1 MLVKNDTKK
10 EKKETLENKVSLSL
24 REFSKAKI
32 LFRLVNNKRENS
44 KSFNIY
50 EKAKFS
56 SNIENAF
63 NNDYRK
69 IDIEYD
75 TTKNNRFKKVNLL
88 VDINSYLDREKKSL
102 YLDLINSNKKYIK
115 ENNISNKD
123 ILENKVSLSLREFSK
138 AKILFRLVNNKRE
151 NTKSFNIYEKA
162 KFSTNI
168 ENAFNND
175 YRKIDIE
182 YDTTKNNRFK
192 KVNLLVDINS
202 YLDKDKKNLYLD
214 LLNSNK
220 KYIKENNISNKD
232 ILENINYFEKK
243 INELK

>member
-1 MLVKNDTKK
+1 MIEKKK

-32 LFRLVNNKRENS
+32 LFRLVNTKRENS

-50 EKAKFS
+50 EKAK
-56 SNIENAF
+56 
-63 NNDYRK
+63 
-69 IDIEYD
+69 
-75 TTKNNRFKKVNLL
+75 L
-88 VDINSYLDREKKSL
+88 
-102 YLDLINSNKKYIK
+102 
-115 ENNISNKD
+115 
-123 ILENKVSLSLREFSK
+123 
-138 AKILFRLVNNKRE
+138 
-151 NTKSFNIYEKA
+151 
-162 KFSTNI
+162 STNL
-168 ENAFNND
+168 ELAFNND

>member
-1 MLVKNDTKK
+1 MIDKKK

-32 LFRLVNNKRENS
+32 LFRLVNTKRENS

-50 EKAKFS
+50 EKAKLS
-56 SNIENAF
+56 TNLENAF

-75 TTKNNRFKKVNLL
+75 TTKNDRFKKVNLL
-88 VDINSYLDREKKSL
+88 VDINSYL
-102 YLDLINSNKKYIK
+102 N
-115 ENNISNKD
+115 
-123 ILENKVSLSLREFSK
+123 
-138 AKILFRLVNNKRE
+138 
-151 NTKSFNIYEKA
+151 
-162 KFSTNI
+162 
-168 ENAFNND
+168 
-175 YRKIDIE
+175 
-182 YDTTKNNRFK
+182 
-192 KVNLLVDINS
+192 
-202 YLDKDKKNLYLD
+202 KDKKNLYLD

-243 INELK
+243 ILRVKLVVTNKIRDES

>member
-32 LFRLVNNKRENS
+32 LFRLVNNKREN
-44 KSFNIY
+44 
-50 EKAKFS
+50 
-56 SNIENAF
+56 
-63 NNDYRK
+63 
-69 IDIEYD
+69 
-75 TTKNNRFKKVNLL
+75 
-88 VDINSYLDREKKSL
+88 
-102 YLDLINSNKKYIK
+102 
-115 ENNISNKD
+115 
-123 ILENKVSLSLREFSK
+123 
-138 AKILFRLVNNKRE
+138 
-151 NTKSFNIYEKA
+151 TKSFNIYEKA
-162 KFSTNI
+162 KLSTNLEI
-168 ENAFNND
+168 AFNND

-202 YLDKDKKNLYLD
+202 YLDKEKKSLYLD
-214 LLNSNK
+214 LINSNK

-243 INELK
+243 INEIK

>member
-1 MLVKNDTKK
+1 MIDKKK

-32 LFRLVNNKRENS
+32 LFRLVNTKRENS

-50 EKAKFS
+50 EKAKLS
-56 SNIENAF
+56 TNLEIAF

-75 TTKNNRFKKVNLL
+75 TL
-88 VDINSYLDREKKSL
+88 
-102 YLDLINSNKKYIK
+102 
-115 ENNISNKD
+115 
-123 ILENKVSLSLREFSK
+123 
-138 AKILFRLVNNKRE
+138 
-151 NTKSFNIYEKA
+151 
-162 KFSTNI
+162 
-168 ENAFNND
+168 
-175 YRKIDIE
+175 
-182 YDTTKNNRFK
+182 KNNRFK

-202 YLDKDKKNLYLD
+202 YLDKEKKSLYLD
-214 LLNSNK
+214 LINSNK

-243 INELK
+243 INELN

>member
-123 ILENKVSLSLREFSK
+123 I
-138 AKILFRLVNNKRE
+138 I
-151 NTKSFNIYEKA
+151 
-162 KFSTNI
+162 
-168 ENAFNND
+168 
-175 YRKIDIE
+175 
-182 YDTTKNNRFK
+182 
-192 KVNLLVDINS
+192 
-202 YLDKDKKNLYLD
+202 
-214 LLNSNK
+214 
-220 KYIKENNISNKD
+220 
-232 ILENINYFEKK
+232 ENINYFEKK
-243 INELK
+243 NKRVKIVV

>member
-1 MLVKNDTKK
+1 MIDKKK

-32 LFRLVNNKRENS
+32 LFRLVNTKRENS

-50 EKAKFS
+50 EKAK
-56 SNIENAF
+56 
-63 NNDYRK
+63 
-69 IDIEYD
+69 
-75 TTKNNRFKKVNLL
+75 L
-88 VDINSYLDREKKSL
+88 
-102 YLDLINSNKKYIK
+102 
-115 ENNISNKD
+115 
-123 ILENKVSLSLREFSK
+123 
-138 AKILFRLVNNKRE
+138 
-151 NTKSFNIYEKA
+151 
-162 KFSTNI
+162 STNL

-202 YLDKDKKNLYLD
+202 YLDKEKKSLYLD
-214 LLNSNK
+214 LINSNK

>member
-32 LFRLVNNKRENS
+32 LFRLVNNKREKS

-56 SNIENAF
+56 TNIEKAF

-123 ILENKVSLSLREFSK
+123 ILEN
-138 AKILFRLVNNKRE
+138 
-151 NTKSFNIYEKA
+151 
-162 KFSTNI
+162 
-168 ENAFNND
+168 
-175 YRKIDIE
+175 
-182 YDTTKNNRFK
+182 
-192 KVNLLVDINS
+192 
-202 YLDKDKKNLYLD
+202 
-214 LLNSNK
+214 
-220 KYIKENNISNKD
+220 
-232 ILENINYFEKK
+232 INYFEKK